1 MSQPEVKTTPA
12 SPRFR
17 FDVLSYG
24 PLLGLILLC
33 IVGAVL
39 NPDFA
44 TWGNISNVLT
54 RTSLVGIIAI
64 GATFVII
71 SGGIDLSVGSLL
83 ALQSGVM
90 ILTLN
95 HLVGSMGASVPTL
108 LLGLLAAVVA
118 GFVVGL
124 LHGLLITRGRIEAF
138 IVTLGT
144 AAIFRAVLTEL
155 AQGGTLTFQN
165 SKLADLYSPVYYA
178 APLGIP
184 IPIVVFLA
192 VALIAGLILNRTPFG
207 RYVQAI
213 GSNEQVARY
222 ATIRVDQVKVWVYVF
237 QALCVTIATI
247 LYVPRLGSASN
258 STGLGFEL
266 EAIAAV
272 IIGGTSLRGGNGK
285 IFGTVIGAILLT
297 TIGNVLNITSLISEY
312 LNPAVQGVVIIIV
325 AFLQRNRK

>member
-1 MSQPEVKTTPA
+1 MSQSEVKTTTP
-12 SPRFR
+12 PRFK
-17 FDVLSYG
+17 FDLLSYG
-24 PLLGLILLC
+24 PVLGLVLLC
-33 IVGAVL
+33 IAGATL

-44 TWGNISNVLT
+44 SWGNISNVLT

-90 ILTLN
+90 ILVLNFVVGQMGVSVGTLV
-95 HLVGSMGASVPTL
+95 VGI
-108 LLGLLAAVVA
+108 LATIAV

-124 LHGLLITRGRIEAF
+124 LHGILITRGRIEAF

-155 AQGGTLTFQN
+155 AKGGTLTFQE
-165 SKLADLYSPVYYA
+165 SKLADLYSPVYYG

-184 IPIVVFLA
+184 IPILVFLG
-192 VALIAGLILNRTPFG
+192 VALLAGMILNRTPFG

-222 ATIRVDQVKVWVYVF
+222 ATIQVDLIKTWVYVF

-272 IIGGTSLRGGNGK
+272 IIGGTSLRGGSGR